1 MLERSEIYETTTFL
15 SVQFIVNYNHNYNF
29 FPPSVS
35 VTNIKRATKNIP
47 KKKIG
52 AQKLR
57 RTDDSKFQHESAS
70 YILSLLNA
78 NRQETPSPKELE
90 KYLSIVT
97 SVTVG
102 DSIDFDK
109 LLTQIKGY
117 EYQIVIPE
125 EVINISTST
134 TNLMILSNGT
144 LVGWNLTEE
153 EIVQFLPYYKMIVLK
168 ISLMLLK
175 VKKLIG

>member
-1 MLERSEIYETTTFL
+1 M
-15 SVQFIVNYNHNYNF
+15 
-29 FPPSVS
+29 
-35 VTNIKRATKNIP
+35 
-47 KKKIG
+47 
-52 AQKLR
+52 
-57 RTDDSKFQHESAS
+57 
-70 YILSLLNA
+70 
-78 NRQETPSPKELE
+78 E

-125 EVINISTST
+125 EVINILTLT

-153 EIVQFLPYYKMIVLK
+153 EIVQFLPILEDDCIENKFDAFESEEIDWIELK
-168 ISLMLLK
+168 QQLPQDPLNQGTSYLHGEIMVIQGPTMEK
-175 VKKLIG
+175 DY